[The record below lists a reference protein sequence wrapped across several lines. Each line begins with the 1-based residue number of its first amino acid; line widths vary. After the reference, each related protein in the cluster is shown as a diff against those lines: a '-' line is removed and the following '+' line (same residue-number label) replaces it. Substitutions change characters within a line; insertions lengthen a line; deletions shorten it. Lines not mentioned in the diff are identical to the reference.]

1 MFSLFKMLKE
11 IKTVVRIWE
20 KKQKAQKDELIEVDQ
35 KINEVFHSAQ
45 GGILS
50 NDDKATIGSLSKSKE
65 HLLRCEEESWRFK
78 SRTVW
83 TTLGDNNTYF
93 FHKFVEIRRIINTAW
108 ESKIQD
114 GQTIST

>member
-50 NDDKATIGSLSKSKE
+50 NDDKATIGSLSKRKE
-65 HLLRCEEESWRFK
+65 NLL
-78 SRTVW
+78 TM
-83 TTLGDNNTYF
+83 
-93 FHKFVEIRRIINTAW
+93 
-108 ESKIQD
+108 
-114 GQTIST
+114 